1 MFWRTLL
8 FALSLAA
15 GLAAQNIP
23 SLVAGKVLV
32 AGRGLRDP
40 NFAESVILLV
50 KHSPKGSMG
59 LVINQPSRLRL
70 SRLAD
75 DLKGAANRQDRVY
88 LGGPVSRSG
97 AVALLRAAAVPPDAQ
112 HVFGN
117 VYLLSGKALLEEQIA
132 ANSQPDKF
140 RVYLGYAGWARGQLE
155 AEIEQDAWHIFP
167 GDAAWVFEGDPATLW
182 ERLIRRTELRSARLH
197 LRPAAPAQVQSK
209 RNATWIRRTS
219 IER

>member
-1 MFWRTLL
+1 MFWRSLL
-8 FALSLAA
+8 LALSLPA

-23 SLVAGKVLV
+23 SLVPGKVLV

-50 KHSPKGSMG
+50 RHSPKGSMG
-59 LVINQPSRLRL
+59 LVVNQPSRLRL
-70 SRLAD
+70 SRLSE

-97 AVALLRAAAVPPDAQ
+97 AVALLRAAVVPAEAQ
-112 HVFGN
+112 HVFAD
-117 VYLLSGKALLEEQIA
+117 VYLLSAKSMLEEQIA

-155 AEIEQDAWHIFP
+155 AEIDEDAWHIFP
-167 GDAAWVFEGDPATLW
+167 GDAAWVFEGDPSTLW
-182 ERLIRRTELRSARLH
+182 NRLIRRTELRSAE
-197 LRPAAPAQVQSK
+197 LRPRAPAQVQSK
-209 RNATWIRRTS
+209 RNATWIRTS

>member
-1 MFWRTLL
+1 MFWRSVIL
-8 FALSLAA
+8 ALSLFA

-23 SLVAGKVLV
+23 SLAPGKVLV

-50 KHSPKGSMG
+50 RHSPKGSMG

-70 SRLAD
+70 SRLSE
-75 DLKGAANRQDRVY
+75 DLKDAANRQDRVY

-97 AVALLRAAAVPPDAQ
+97 AVALLRAAVVPAEAQ
-112 HVFGN
+112 HVFAD
-117 VYLLSGKALLEEQIA
+117 VYLLSGKAMLEEQIA

-155 AEIEQDAWHIFP
+155 AEIDADAWHIFP
-167 GDAAWVFEGDPATLW
+167 GDAAWVFEGDPSNLW
-182 ERLIRRTELRSARLH
+182 NRLIRRTELRSAG
-197 LRPAAPAQVQSK
+197 LRPLVPAQVQLK
-209 RNATWIRRTS
+209 RNATWIRTS